1 MTDSKSSARVDAVT
15 TIVKEFDG
23 YLIAALLVVVSFGR
37 YELFVKPIERAS
49 ASPSGRRLH
58 QIRDLEDL
66 KQRVGKLV
74 VLVLIGEFLQEALR
88 LPVDEHLDLFYL
100 GVGIFLVAAA
110 LFLTGRSASS
120 GDVVERSAGTGQP
133 QDTYAN

>member
-1 MTDSKSSARVDAVT
+1 M
-15 TIVKEFDG
+15 
-23 YLIAALLVVVSFGR
+23 
-37 YELFVKPIERAS
+37 
-49 ASPSGRRLH
+49 
-58 QIRDLEDL
+58 
-66 KQRVGKLV
+66 GKLV